1 MSKIGK
7 KPITI
12 TEDVKVEIN
21 GDLLRAKGPKGEGE
35 IKILDGFEVKIEGN
49 LLKVLPKEDF
59 LKKEK
64 RFSAF
69 WGTTRALINN
79 LIKGV
84 KDGFV
89 KQLEING
96 LGYKAEKEGQK
107 LILKVGYSHP
117 VILDIPKDINVE
129 IEKNII
135 TISGISKEKVGQFAA
150 LIKKQ
155 RPVEPYQ
162 GKGIKY
168 VGEFVRRKMGKKVV
182 GSAG

>member
-1 MSKIGK
+1 MSRIGK
-7 KPITI
+7 KPII
-12 TEDVKVEIN
+12 IPEDVKVEIN
-21 GDLLRAKGPKGEGE
+21 GNILKAKGPKGEGE
-35 IKILDGFEVKIEGN
+35 IKILDGFEVKIENN
-49 LLKVLPKEDF
+49 LLKVLPKENF

-69 WGTTRALINN
+69 WGTARALINN

-84 KDGFV
+84 KDGFL

-117 VILDIPKDINVE
+117 VILDIPEGINVE

-135 TISGISKEKVGQFAA
+135 SVSGISKEKVGQFAA

-155 RPVEPYQ
+155 KPVEPYQ

-168 VGEFVRRKMGKKVV
+168 VGEFVRRKMGKKIV